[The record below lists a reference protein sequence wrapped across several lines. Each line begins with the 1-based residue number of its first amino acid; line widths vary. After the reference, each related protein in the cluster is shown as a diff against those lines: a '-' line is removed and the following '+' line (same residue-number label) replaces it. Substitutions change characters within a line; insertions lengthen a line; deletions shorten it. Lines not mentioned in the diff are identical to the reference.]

1 MAETVLPGVSIEVR
15 DEGLIVPTAIT
26 VGNLGVVG
34 TASKGPVDQPVTLAS
49 YAEARARFGEYDLW
63 QGGTAD
69 ELTLTRALELAF
81 QHGATTAIAV
91 RVSAKDN
98 DAAKKAERVLSAGGA
113 TPVKLVAKSPGT
125 WGNDLEVRV
134 EAAAENAF
142 VEDEDVQGLQLAVEK
157 VIQSARNRIRIRPAD
172 GGSDRRLAI
181 VYDTAVVPNP
191 GQVVVDLAT
200 GALTLAAGLPGAD
213 KVIASYM
220 ADSSKAVQVTIRLGE
235 AKEEVYP
242 VVSGRDLIRDLAAS
256 AWVEGVVENNA
267 HLDELLDLTP
277 SFDRLT
283 GGSNGAAG
291 ADYQAG
297 LDLLEN
303 QDAHIIVAA
312 GQDERFGDELAA
324 HCAIASSDLVQRNR
338 IGVIGCGSAATK
350 DAFLAR
356 ALGHPLASDR
366 VIFVAPG
373 IKTADRAASPPV
385 DVALP
390 GSYAAAAVAGLLASL
405 PAHVSLTNKTLFVG
419 GLEYELSRAEL
430 EQLVKARVLALEKR
444 QGIRIVQGLTSATNT
459 AFRQITTRR
468 IVDFA
473 SFGVRSAANP
483 FIGRLNNERVR
494 GSLFTGINGF
504 LAKMVQDE
512 MLIAK
517 GGYDN
522 LTVSA
527 TRDQE
532 IRGIVQVT
540 MTLRPV
546 FSIDQIHVVIFLQ

>member
-1 MAETVLPGVSIEVR
+1 MAETVLPGVTIEVR

-34 TASKGPVDQPVTLAS
+34 TASKGPVDQPVVLAS

-63 QGGTAD
+63 IDGKSN

-91 RVSAKDN
+91 RVADKTAGALAS
-98 DAAKKAERVLSAGGA
+98 AERLLTTGNKTNS
-113 TPVKLVAKSPGT
+113 PVRLVAKSPGT

-134 EAAAENAF
+134 EAATENAF
-142 VEDEDVQGLQLAVEK
+142 VENEEVDGLQLAVNK
-157 VIQSARNRIRIRPAD
+157 VVKSARNRIVLRPSG
-172 GGSDRRLAI
+172 GGSDQPLAI
-181 VYDTAVVPNP
+181 VYDGVGDPVS
-191 GQVVVDLAT
+191 GQVFVELAT
-200 GALTLAAGLPGAD
+200 GKVELPVGQPGTD

-235 AKEEVYP
+235 AKEVYP
-242 VVSGRDLIRDLAAS
+242 VVSGRDLIHDLEAS
-256 AWVEGVVENNA
+256 AWVKGEVKDDD
-267 HLDELLDLTP
+267 HLDEILDLTP

-283 GGSNGAAG
+283 GGKNGAGG
-291 ADYQAG
+291 ADYKAG

-303 QDAHIIVAA
+303 QDAHILVAA
-312 GQDERFGDELAA
+312 GQDESFGDELSA

-338 IGVIGCGSAATK
+338 IGVIGCGSAANR
-350 DAFLAR
+350 DAFLAK

-385 DVALP
+385 DVSLP
-390 GSYAAAAVAGLLASL
+390 GSYAAAAVAGVLSSL

-444 QGIRIVQGLTSATNT
+444 QGVRIVQGLTSSTNT

-494 GSLFTGINGF
+494 GALRTSINGF
-504 LAKMVQDE
+504 LAEMVQDE
-512 MLIAK
+512 MLVSYEL
-517 GGYDN
+517 G
-522 LTVSA
+522 VSA

-546 FSIDQIHVVIFLQ
+546 FSIDYIRVVMFLQ

>member
-34 TASKGPVDQPVTLAS
+34 TASKGPVDQPVILAS

-91 RVSAKDN
+91 RVASKAVGDLASAQRLLTSGN
-98 DAAKKAERVLSAGGA
+98 KASS
-113 TPVKLVAKSPGT
+113 PVNLVANSPGT

-142 VEDEDVQGLQLAVEK
+142 VENEDVDGLQLAVSK
-157 VIQSARNRIRIRPAD
+157 VVKSARNRIVLRPGG
-172 GGSDRRLAI
+172 GGSDQPLEI
-181 VYDTAVVPNP
+181 VYDGVGDPNS
-191 GQVVVDLAT
+191 GQVFVELAT
-200 GALTLAAGLPGAD
+200 GKVKLPAGQPGTN

-235 AKEEVYP
+235 AKEVYP
-242 VVSGRDLIRDLAAS
+242 VVSGRDLIHDLEAS
-256 AWVEGVVENNA
+256 AWVKGEVKDDD
-267 HLDELLDLTP
+267 HLDEILDLTP

-283 GGSNGAAG
+283 GGKNGAAG
-291 ADYQAG
+291 ADYKGG

-312 GQDERFGDELAA
+312 GQDESFGDELSA

-338 IGVIGCGSAATK
+338 IGVIGCGSAANK
-350 DAFLAR
+350 DAFLAKV
-356 ALGHPLASDR
+356 LGHPLSSDR

-373 IKTADRAASPPV
+373 IKTADRAASRPV

-390 GSYAAAAVAGLLASL
+390 GSFAAAAVAGLLSSL
-405 PAHVSLTNKTLFVG
+405 SAHVSLTNKTLFVG

-430 EQLVKARVLALEKR
+430 EQMVKARVLALEKR
-444 QGIRIVQGLTSATNT
+444 QGIRIVQGLTSSTNT

-494 GSLFTGINGF
+494 GSLRTAINGF
-504 LAKMVQDE
+504 LAEMVLDE
-512 MLIAK
+512 MLVSYELA
-517 GGYDN
+517 
-522 LTVSA
+522 VSA

-546 FSIDQIHVVIFLQ
+546 FSIDYIRVVMFLQ